1 MGTREH
7 SCCFFG
13 HRKIDETPKLTEN
26 LKKTVESLIK
36 EKGVTYFC
44 FGSNSEFDSLCHKV
58 VTDLKEKY
66 PYIQRIDVRSAYSDI
81 TDSYK
86 AYLLEDYEETYFPE
100 KMRGAGKAAYVER
113 NQEMVNQSSFCVVYF
128 DENYAPPR
136 RNSKRDLDY

>member
-66 PYIQRIDVRSAYSDI
+66 PYIQRIYVRSAYPDI

-113 NQEMVNQSSFCVVYF
+113 NQEMVNQSYFCVVYF

>member
-36 EKGVTYFC
+36 EKGVTYFY
-44 FGSNSEFDSLCHKV
+44 FRSNSEFDSLCHKV

-66 PYIQRIDVRSAYSDI
+66 PYIQRIYVRSAYPDI

-113 NQEMVNQSSFCVVYF
+113 NQEMVNQSYFCVVYF